1 MHIHLLGPSGSGTSS
16 LGKAISE
23 ELSIPC
29 FDSDNIFW
37 EPTNPPFTTKRSIE
51 QRQTLLREIN
61 KHNKSWIISGSMLQ
75 WGDFLRDEIDLIVY
89 LYIEKDI
96 RIKRLVKRE
105 RERFGD
111 RILPGNDMYDN
122 HQAFIT
128 WAESYED
135 GDLSMRSRE
144 SETEW
149 IKAAKCKVIKIEKEI
164 PIKEELELVIKS
176 LRIFT

>member
-23 ELSIPC
+23 ELNIPW
-29 FDSDNIFW
+29 FDSDDIFW
-37 EPTNPPFTTKRSIE
+37 EPTNLPFTSKRSIE
-51 QRQTLLREIN
+51 QRQKKLKKIN

-89 LYIEKDI
+89 LYVEKDI

-105 RERFGD
+105 KERFGD

-135 GDLSMRSRE
+135 GDLNMRSKK
-144 SETEW
+144 SETKW
-149 IKAAKCKVIKIEKEI
+149 IKEAKCKVLKIEKEI
-164 PIKEELELVIKS
+164 PINDELKLVIKT
-176 LRIFT
+176 LRNFT